1 VRPARLPLHATD
13 EYGKVD
19 AELRVGRDG
28 ITVELDGATIEFP
41 RPPTGADAVPDFVRR
56 RQGTAISIACDGLAL
71 TATIHPRI
79 EMSRTDGQLERSGN
93 VVEAPLHGVV
103 SKLYVAPGDNVEKGA
118 PLLQMEAM
126 KLIHTLKAPVSGRIQ
141 SIRCAE
147 GDTVPAGA
155 LLIEISPEDAKE
167 ER

>member
-1 VRPARLPLHATD
+1 V
-13 EYGKVD
+13 
-19 AELRVGRDG
+19 
-28 ITVELDGATIEFP
+28 
-41 RPPTGADAVPDFVRR
+41 
-56 RQGTAISIACDGLAL
+56 SIARDGLAL

-103 SKLYVAPGDNVEKGA
+103 SKLYVAPGDSVEKGA

>member
-1 VRPARLPLHATD
+1 
-13 EYGKVD
+13 
-19 AELRVGRDG
+19 
-28 ITVELDGATIEFP
+28 
-41 RPPTGADAVPDFVRR
+41 
-56 RQGTAISIACDGLAL
+56 
-71 TATIHPRI
+71 
-79 EMSRTDGQLERSGN
+79 
-93 VVEAPLHGVV
+93 
-103 SKLYVAPGDNVEKGA
+103 VAPGDNVEKGA